1 MKKNLYEPYLT
12 ITSNPDLF
20 HPALRY
26 SWQALL
32 RIYIASPDLNENGH
46 ESQLGNLVLL
56 GPNFKNGQYTTDIQ
70 TGLTI
75 FLYKIGNILLDGT
88 HSMNVLPKKFI
99 MASSTLIRVF
109 TYISIRDEFAYSCP
123 HFIQV
128 NWGLFKYSITFFG
141 IIFYPHTSHLVTPC
155 NAYTYPP

>member
-1 MKKNLYEPYLT
+1 M
-12 ITSNPDLF
+12 F

-75 FLYKIGNILLDGT
+75 FLYEIGNILLDGT
-88 HSMNVLPKKFI
+88 HSMNVLPKKI
-99 MASSTLIRVF
+99 TMASSTLIRVF
-109 TYISIRDEFAYSCP
+109 TSIYQLGMNLSTYVL
-123 HFIQV
+123 HSSKMGVIQ
-128 NWGLFKYSITFFG
+128 
-141 IIFYPHTSHLVTPC
+141 IFYNIFWGNFLPPLSPPC
-155 NAYTYPP
+155 NTV

>member
-1 MKKNLYEPYLT
+1 MYLKENLCEPYLP
-12 ITSNPDLF
+12 ITSKSDWF

-46 ESQLGNLVLL
+46 ESQLGYLVLL

-75 FLYKIGNILLDGT
+75 FLYEIGNILLDDT
-88 HSMNVLPKKFI
+88 HSMNILPKKI
-99 MASSTLIRVF
+99 MMPSSTLIRVF
-109 TYISIRDEFAYSCP
+109 S
-123 HFIQV
+123 
-128 NWGLFKYSITFFG
+128 
-141 IIFYPHTSHLVTPC
+141 
-155 NAYTYPP
+155 